1 MKTEKSIAVS
11 LLFATGLF
19 AAPMAWAE
27 THTKGPAF
35 VSVEASKLK
44 WTDAPGVGPGAK
56 IAVIEGDLKTA
67 APFTFRLKV
76 PANSK
81 VGVHTHPTA
90 ERVTILSGT
99 LYFAIGDKYD
109 AAKAKGYKPGDAF
122 IVPPGM
128 PMYAYTKNG
137 ETVVQIHGTG
147 PWGISYN
154 NPADDPAKKK

>member
-1 MKTEKSIAVS
+1 MKTYKSIAVS
-11 LLFATGLF
+11 LLLATGLF
-19 AAPMAWAE
+19 AASIAWADS
-27 THTKGPAF
+27 HTKGPAF
-35 VSVEASKLK
+35 ISIEASKLK

-67 APFTFRLKV
+67 EPFTFRLKI

-81 VGVHTHPTA
+81 IGVHTHPTY
-90 ERVTILSGT
+90 ERVTILSGS
-99 LYFAIGDKYD
+99 LYFAIGDKYN

-122 IVPPGM
+122 MVPPGM
-128 PMYAYTKNG
+128 PMYAYTKSG

>member
-1 MKTEKSIAVS
+1 MKTYKSIAVS

-19 AAPMAWAE
+19 TAPMAWADS
-27 THTKGPAF
+27 HAKGPAF

-67 APFTFRLKV
+67 TPFTFRLKV

-81 VGVHTHPTA
+81 VGVHTHPTF

-109 AAKAKGYKPGDAF
+109 AAKAKEYKPGDAF
-122 IVPPGM
+122 MVPPGM

-154 NPADDPAKKK
+154 NPADDPTKKK